1 MVDQFQKMTSDFALI
16 KTDFDKQK
24 KHDQVQLVQLAT
36 QEEETELS
44 KMFEKQSLAI

>member
-1 MVDQFQKMTSDFALI
+1 MSSDFVQL
-16 KTDFDKQK
+16 KSSFDKQK

-44 KMFEKQSLAI
+44 KLFEKQSEAL